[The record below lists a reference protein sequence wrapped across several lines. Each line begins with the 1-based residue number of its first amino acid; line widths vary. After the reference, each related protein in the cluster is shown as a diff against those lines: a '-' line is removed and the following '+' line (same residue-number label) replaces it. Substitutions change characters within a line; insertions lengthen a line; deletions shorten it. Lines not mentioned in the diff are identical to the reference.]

1 MTLAPVVIFAYN
13 RLTHLQRCIKSLH
26 DNLEFLDS
34 PVFIFL
40 DGPKDEV
47 DKTKQISI
55 KIYLESLNLN
65 SRSKLI
71 YRNKN
76 YGLSNSVIIGL
87 NEIFQDFDRVIIVED
102 DLEVS
107 PYFLKFMNEALNYYQ
122 QLGDVGSIHGF
133 SYELRVNM
141 NANYFLRGGDCW
153 GWGTWKDRWYL
164 FEKDAGKLIP
174 IFRNNPKLKKEFDL
188 GGSYPFFKMLER
200 QSLGLVD
207 SWAIRW
213 HASLFIANKLTLY
226 PYKSLVKN
234 LGFDGSGTHL
244 SGNFK
249 SNPELSIDPI
259 VLDDIPVKE
268 SKLAS
273 RYLGEYLRVH
283 YRIGFRY
290 SYLRVIRKIFH
301 LIRSLLAK

>member
-1 MTLAPVVIFAYN
+1 
-13 RLTHLQRCIKSLH
+13 
-26 DNLEFLDS
+26 
-34 PVFIFL
+34 
-40 DGPKDEV
+40 
-47 DKTKQISI
+47 
-55 KIYLESLNLN
+55 
-65 SRSKLI
+65 
-71 YRNKN
+71 
-76 YGLSNSVIIGL
+76 
-87 NEIFQDFDRVIIVED
+87 
-102 DLEVS
+102 
-107 PYFLKFMNEALNYYQ
+107 
-122 QLGDVGSIHGF
+122 
-133 SYELRVNM
+133 
-141 NANYFLRGGDCW
+141 LRGGDCW

-234 LGFDGSGTHL
+234 LGFDGSGTHF
-244 SGNFK
+244 SGNIK

-273 RYLGEYLRVH
+273 RYLGEYLRVQ

-290 SYLRVIRKIFH
+290 SYLRVLRKIFH